1 MATMTVA
8 PATHI
13 SPDNNVVAVEI
24 FIAAPRERVFQ
35 ALTDPKQAA
44 QWWGQGEKYNFSHF
58 EMGVRVGGQWS
69 CSGTSVTMGANISV
83 RGEFLEIDPP
93 RRLAYTWSSSWMPAI
108 TTVLWELEAR
118 NNGTLLKLTHTGFAG
133 DVEQAKGHGI
143 GWSLVLGWL
152 QAFVERGETV
162 STRK

>member
-1 MATMTVA
+1 
-8 PATHI
+8 
-13 SPDNNVVAVEI
+13 
-24 FIAAPRERVFQ
+24 
-35 ALTDPKQAA
+35 
-44 QWWGQGEKYNFSHF
+44 
-58 EMGVRVGGQWS
+58 
-69 CSGTSVTMGANISV
+69 
-83 RGEFLEIDPP
+83 
-93 RRLAYTWSSSWMPAI
+93 MPAI

>member
-1 MATMTVA
+1 MALMTVA

-13 SPDNNVVAVEI
+13 SADNNVLAVEM
-24 FIAAPRERVFQ
+24 FIAAPRERIFQ

-44 QWWGQGEKYNFSHF
+44 QWWGEGEKYNFSHF
-58 EMGVRVGGQWS
+58 EMDVRVGGQWS
-69 CSGTSVTMGANISV
+69 CSGVSVTMGANISV

-93 RRLAYTWSSSWMPAI
+93 CRLSYTWSSSWMPAV
-108 TTVLWELEAR
+108 TTVLWELEDR

-133 DVEQAKGHGI
+133 NAEQAAGHSA
-143 GWSLVLGWL
+143 GWNMVLGWL